1 MKKIIALF
9 LICSLLLL
17 SFIACENNTNETDNN
32 INNDSDLM
40 LFSGGDGTETAPYKI
55 SSADDLV
62 LLASEINAGKDYKE
76 NFFSLTCDIDL
87 NNIEWMPIGN
97 GSNSFEGVF
106 DGNGFTIKN
115 LKITKGVSYDKDF
128 SDIVSHQYVSGLFG
142 SCKNSTIKNLTIDTA
157 EVTVRDITD
166 SKQVYAGVLLGY
178 MSVDTSAEIS
188 NVKILNSK
196 ISANFNEATPQ
207 LLQIGGLVGYIYD
220 DGNSVSHIKNIHSD
234 VTISVEDGN
243 GRSNRIGGIAGT
255 LATNSQIEV
264 SDCSS
269 YLSVKVDSEKC
280 YNYENYFG
288 VFGSTQAGDETF
300 SVKNIFSKVTVNKI
314 YDDLYGYP
322 AYTANAIIGKA
333 FHSKQQD
340 GSVIGGYNLKN
351 VFGYVEQKNENS
363 TETQISKQLYE
374 MPSHALYTETNCMG
388 VETLPTTHGFDLDI
402 WDISTLDKP
411 KIK

>member
-9 LICSLLLL
+9 LLCSILLLV
-17 SFIACENNTNETDNN
+17 FIACQSDENK
-32 INNDSDLM
+32 SDDVIDDCNVIG
-40 LFSGGDGTETAPYKI
+40 FIEGRGTENDPYLI

-62 LLASEINAGKDYKE
+62 FLASEINAGKDYKE

-87 NNIEWMPIGN
+87 NNIEWTPIGN
-97 GSNSFEGVF
+97 GTNSFEGVF
-106 DGNGFTIKN
+106 DGNGFTIRN
-115 LKITKGVSYDKDF
+115 LKIANGISYDKEF
-128 SDIVSHQYVSGLFG
+128 SDMVSHQYVSGLFG
-142 SCKNSTIKNLTIDTA
+142 TCKNSTIKNLTIDTA

-166 SKQVYAGVLLGY
+166 SNQVYAGVLLGY

-188 NVKILNSK
+188 NVKILHSK
-196 ISANFNEATPQ
+196 IYANFNESTPQ
-207 LLQIGGLVGYIYD
+207 LLQIGGLGGYIYD

-243 GRSNRIGGIAGT
+243 GRSNRIGGIMGCLT
-255 LATNSQIEV
+255 TNSQIEV

-269 YLSVKVDSEKC
+269 YLSVKIDSEKC

-288 VFGSTQAGDETF
+288 AFGSTQAGDETF

-314 YDDLYGYP
+314 YDNIHGYP

-340 GSVIGGYNLKN
+340 GSVIGGYKFEN
-351 VFGYVEQKNENS
+351 VFGYVKQRNDNS
-363 TETQISKQLYE
+363 DETQISKQLYE
-374 MPSHALYTETNCMG
+374 MPSHALYTETNCMAT
-388 VETLPTTHGFDLDI
+388 ETLPTTHGFDLDI